1 VILSVRYGLSL
12 RLSAAVVVKVIE
24 DVFVDVTVELVQV
37 SCGIIEVASEEV
49 CVTVVDEVVDE
60 VTVEDHSCFLYRP

>member
-1 VILSVRYGLSL
+1 MILSVRYGLSL